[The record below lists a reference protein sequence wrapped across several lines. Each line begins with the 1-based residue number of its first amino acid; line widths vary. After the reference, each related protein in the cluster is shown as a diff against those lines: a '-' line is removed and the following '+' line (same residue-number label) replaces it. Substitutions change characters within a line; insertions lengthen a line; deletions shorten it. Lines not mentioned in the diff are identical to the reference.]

1 MNLKF
6 IWRFHMRLISKI
18 KIISLLG
25 IPFILLFS
33 INSEADS
40 KRNTH
45 KIAKSLFIMQ
55 KVFDANNDGN
65 ISKTEMTSKA
75 KNTMHNY
82 DENKDNALSLEEY
95 KKLWI
100 KKMNRRMVRHFQRLD
115 QDGNAMVSLEEINN
129 GMDRIMWRMDR
140 NNDNV
145 ISKDDL
151 LYKRVRGRINK
162 FSNRPG

>member
-1 MNLKF
+1 MP
-6 IWRFHMRLISKI
+6 LISKI

-33 INSEADS
+33 VSSEADS
-40 KRNTH
+40 KRITH
-45 KIAKSLFIMQ
+45 KIIKPLFMMQ
-55 KVFDANNDGN
+55 KIFDTNNDGN
-65 ISKTEMTSKA
+65 ISKSEMRSKA
-75 KNTMHNY
+75 KNTMHNF

-115 QDGNAMVSLEEINN
+115 QDGNAMVTLEEINN
-129 GMDRIMWRMDR
+129 GMDRIMWKMDK

-151 LYKRVRGRINK
+151 RYKRMRGRINK